1 MAHMLARLRG
11 VKIEV
16 IGKVLKADAPVHA
29 EQGFFLQHLWQN
41 TDDPD
46 EVLFLFR
53 TDDLNRAKQFVY
65 KVHAQARNE
74 DPHAN
79 LPEITFLEEK

>member
-1 MAHMLARLRG
+1 MAHMLAKLKG
-11 VKIEV
+11 VKVEE
-16 IGKVLKADAPVHA
+16 IGKVLKADASVHA

-41 TDDPD
+41 VDDSE

-53 TDDLNRAKQFVY
+53 SDDLNRAKQFVY
-65 KVHAQARNE
+65 KVHAQARNQ

-79 LPEITFLEEK
+79 LPHITFLEEK